1 MPILLYVTIWLNI
14 KHIQKDYRH
23 KRKQLSAKINV
34 KIASADT
41 IVKFTNDV

>member
-34 KIASADT
+34 KIASAAAV
-41 IVKFTNDV
+41 VKFANNV